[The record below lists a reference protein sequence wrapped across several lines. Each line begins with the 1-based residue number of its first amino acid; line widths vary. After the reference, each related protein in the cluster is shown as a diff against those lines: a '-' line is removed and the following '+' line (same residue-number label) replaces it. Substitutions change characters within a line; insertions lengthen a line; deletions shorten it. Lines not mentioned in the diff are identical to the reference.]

1 MDLKLIDDKG
11 QASATVAAVD
21 GDRVAVIFDEPQA
34 AIAPGQALVMY
45 SDDEVLG
52 GGWID

>member
-1 MDLKLIDDKG
+1 
-11 QASATVAAVD
+11 VV
-21 GDRVAVIFDEPQA
+21 FDEPQT

-45 SDDEVLG
+45 SADEVVG